1 MGVMGAMVVGAVFRV
16 PTMHGGG
23 MLIDAPTG
31 YMRRAVVQITWMF
44 ILMLVHVSSFTILS
58 YLVALFTGRISIR

>member
-1 MGVMGAMVVGAVFRV
+1 
-16 PTMHGGG
+16 
-23 MLIDAPTG
+23 
-31 YMRRAVVQITWMF
+31 MRRAVVQITWMF